1 MTLELNR
8 LNRRFSDYP
17 ALNDVS
23 LSIAPG
29 EFLALLG
36 PSGSGKT
43 TLLRIL
49 AGLDYPESGQVTFNG
64 KDYLAAAPRERNVGL
79 VFQHYALFRHLTVA
93 ENVAFGLRVRSRRVR
108 PKRAEIDARVDHLL
122 KRVQLD
128 GFGKRYP
135 SQLSGGQ
142 RQRVALARALAV
154 EPDLLL
160 LDEPF
165 GALDAQV
172 RVTLRRWLRRLHE
185 ELQLTTVFV
194 THDQEEALELA
205 DRIAVMNRGRI
216 EQVGTPREIYQQPA
230 TPFVCEFIGKA
241 NRLALRREGER
252 FAAGGWTFANDPWM
266 GEHAQAIAYV
276 RPEHLTLS
284 ATPMPGAWRARL
296 RHVYLAGSVAH
307 LDLEVAALDHALEA
321 DIASEDLARMG
332 LRDGDGLYVSPSHAV
347 IFPLER
353 DGAPIASDRWLW
365 RAGMVTPPT
374 RLPMVRRSEA
384 ELGAHR
390 VDGGIQR

>member
-1 MTLELNR
+1 MRLAAIENGTLRPPMTLELSH
-8 LNRRFSDYP
+8 LSRRFTDYP

-23 LSIAPG
+23 LVIAPG

-49 AGLDYPESGQVTFNG
+49 AGLDYPDAGTVRLDGDDF
-64 KDYLAAAPRERNVGL
+64 LAAQAHKRKVGL

-93 ENVAFGLRVRSRRVR
+93 ENVAFGLRVRSRKARPSRAQIAERVQQ
-108 PKRAEIDARVDHLL
+108 LL

-128 GFGKRYP
+128 DYGHRYP

-172 RVTLRRWLRRLHE
+172 RVTLRRWLRELHE
-185 ELQLTTVFV
+185 DLELTTVFV

-216 EQVGTPREIYQQPA
+216 EQVGSPEAIYQQPA
-230 TPFVCEFIGKA
+230 TPFVCEFIGKVNKIPLTYTNGLLSA
-241 NRLALRREGER
+241 GDWVLEG
-252 FAAGGWTFANDPWM
+252 DPW
-266 GEHAQAIAYV
+266 GGRSANVVAYV
-276 RPEHLTLS
+276 RPEHLSLVG
-284 ATPMPGAWRARL
+284 ADTPSGWAARL

-307 LDLEVAALDHALEA
+307 LELYVASIDQTLEA
-321 DIASEDLARMG
+321 DIAGEDVAILG
-332 LRDGDGLYVSPSHAV
+332 LQSGTELR
-347 IFPLER
+347 
-353 DGAPIASDRWLW
+353 
-365 RAGMVTPPT
+365 VTPRNAIVFALDGPAGNAA
-374 RLPMVRRSEA
+374 A
-384 ELGAHR
+384 EGRWVWQA
-390 VDGGIQR
+390 

>member
-1 MTLELNR
+1 MTLELTC

-23 LSIAPG
+23 LTIAPG

-49 AGLDYPESGQVTFNG
+49 AGLDYPESGEVRFNG
-64 KDYLAAAPRERNVGL
+64 RDFLAAAPRERNVGL

-93 ENVAFGLRVRSRRVR
+93 ENVAFGLRVRPRRVR
-108 PKRAEIDARVDHLL
+108 PKRAQIDARVEQLL

-128 GFGKRYP
+128 GFGRRYP

-172 RVTLRRWLRRLHE
+172 RVALRRWLRRLHE
-185 ELQLTTVFV
+185 ELGLTTVFV

-241 NRLALRREGER
+241 NRLILRREAGR
-252 FAAGGWTFANDPWM
+252 MTAGGWDFADAPWA
-266 GEHAQAIAYV
+266 GEHARAVAYV

-284 ATPMPGAWRARL
+284 TTPVAGAWRARL
-296 RHVYLAGSVAH
+296 HHVYLAGSVAH
-307 LDLEVAALDHALEA
+307 LELEVAALDQPLEA
-321 DIASEDLARMG
+321 DIASEDLARME
-332 LRDGDGLYVSPSHAV
+332 LRAGDGLYVSPSHAV
-347 IFPLER
+347 IFPLDRNGEPVA
-353 DGAPIASDRWLW
+353 GDRWLW
-365 RAGMVTPPT
+365 RAGVATTPT
-374 RLPMVRRSEA
+374 RLPTRRSEA
-384 ELGAHR
+384 ELGTHR

>member
-1 MTLELNR
+1 MTLELTR

-64 KDYLAAAPRERNVGL
+64 KDYLAAAPRDRNVGL

-93 ENVAFGLRVRSRRVR
+93 ENVAFGLRVRSRRTR
-108 PKRAEIDARVDHLL
+108 PKRHEIDARVEQLL

-128 GFGKRYP
+128 GFGQRFP

-172 RVTLRRWLRRLHE
+172 RVTLRRWLRRMHE
-185 ELQLTTVFV
+185 ELGLTTLFV

-230 TPFVCEFIGKA
+230 TPFVCEFIGKV
-241 NRLALRREGER
+241 NRLTLRREGER
-252 FAAGGWTFANDPWM
+252 FLAGGWIFADEPWA
-266 GEHAQAIAYV
+266 GEHAPAIAYV

-284 ATPMPGAWRARL
+284 TTPMAGAWRARL

-307 LDLEVAALDHALEA
+307 LDLEVAALDQPLEA
-321 DIASEDLARMG
+321 DVASEDLARMG
-332 LRDGDGLYVSPSHAV
+332 LHAGAELFVSPSHAV
-347 IFPLER
+347 IFPLDRE
-353 DGAPIASDRWLW
+353 DKPVAEDRWLW
-365 RAGMVTPPT
+365 RAGVVNPPV
-374 RLPMVRRSEA
+374 RLPIKRSEV

-390 VDGGIQR
+390 VDGGVQR